1 MLKVRYSIGEVG
13 DDNLGI
19 RFLYATQWAYG
30 GKSFHGLNNR
40 TESPYTWCKEAT
52 VGNPDVHWETAL
64 KQNIG
69 VDYAFFDGLLA
80 GSLEFSMT
88 SVRTFL

>member
-1 MLKVRYSIGEVG
+1 MISEERFFKPLRKWVDMLKVRYSIGEVG

-40 TESPYTWCKEAT
+40 TESPYTWYKEAT
-52 VGNPDVHWETAL
+52 VGNPDVHWETA
-64 KQNIG
+64 
-69 VDYAFFDGLLA
+69 
-80 GSLEFSMT
+80 
-88 SVRTFL
+88 

>member
-40 TESPYTWCKEAT
+40 TESPYTWYK
-52 VGNPDVHWETAL
+52 
-64 KQNIG
+64 
-69 VDYAFFDGLLA
+69 
-80 GSLEFSMT
+80 GSYG
-88 SVRTFL
+88 R